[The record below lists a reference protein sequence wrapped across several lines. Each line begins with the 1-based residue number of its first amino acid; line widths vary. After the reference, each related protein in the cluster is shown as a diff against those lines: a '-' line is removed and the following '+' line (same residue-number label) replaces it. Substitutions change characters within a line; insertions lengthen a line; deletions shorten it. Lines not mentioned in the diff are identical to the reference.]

1 MWVAKFIPRL
11 AAAGAAL
18 CALSACSTLRQWTS
32 SPLDVSQVR
41 VLQNC
46 NSDGP
51 QTRVS
56 LFASPEEVRAW
67 QERHKVD
74 LIGVDPLP
82 LAGAYALVEMGIHTR
97 TGYGLAVS
105 RQAAV
110 DDGIVE
116 LRATLFSPEYGHDTP
131 QIVNSPCVLV
141 AFPAGRYR
149 GAEVRDPAGAVLA
162 DVTAPVQ

>member
-82 LAGAYALVEMGIHTR
+82 DAGAYVLVEMGIHVN
-97 TGYGLAVS
+97 TGYGLAIS
-105 RQAAV
+105 RQAG
-110 DDGIVE
+110 DNDGLVQ
-116 LRATLFSPEYGHDTP
+116 LQATLFSPPYGQTTP
-131 QIVNSPCVLV
+131 QKVISPCVLV
-141 AFPAGRYR
+141 ALPAGRYR
-149 GAEVRDPAGAVLA
+149 GVEVRDPAGALLA
-162 DVTAPVQ
+162 DVAAPVQ